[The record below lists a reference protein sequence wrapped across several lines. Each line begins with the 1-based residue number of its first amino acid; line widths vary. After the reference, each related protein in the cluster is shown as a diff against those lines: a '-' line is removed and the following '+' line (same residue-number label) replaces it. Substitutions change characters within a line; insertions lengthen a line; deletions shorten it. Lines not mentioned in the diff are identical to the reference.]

1 MEMFGAGT
9 DLEGRLRRLVPWVAL
24 LTCLLWAPLV
34 LPDRHSWDDADPEVL
49 NNAYRLSR
57 GEPLYHGVTTPP
69 WVVSPYTPLYHA
81 LLAAA
86 LRITDLGYRPAR
98 LLSLLA
104 SLALA
109 AALAVLARRW
119 RGRARDGLW
128 ASCLLLILPA
138 VLSNFA
144 RPHPQ
149 MLAVALSVWTFALFE
164 SRHRILAAGL
174 SPFLAVLAVY
184 TKQTQFAL
192 PLALGLW
199 LLAKDRPRLI
209 AYAGTVALL
218 GLAPVPWLQAWTGGA
233 FLDSV
238 VGMNF
243 LPYHAGQIAP
253 VLIHHAGAFFPFL
266 WLALS
271 RLAARLRA
279 GTLEPIDCYLLVVV
293 LVTVPSLGRAGASGQ
308 WVVELLVVGALFL
321 LRTGGL
327 IFPPA
332 HRRLAVAQLALVLAY
347 GPAFVLLEEGPWD
360 RASIRAAPAIRAI
373 LESAPGPVISQQGSF
388 SLFTRGEIHIQLFH
402 FAALAQMGRWDQG
415 PLLRE
420 VEERRVGWV
429 VTESPLEEPLTDDD
443 ARERFTPELWA
454 ALGRNYVRQAHL
466 GPYFV
471 YAPRGRPTPPPQTA
485 GGEPARPG
493 RREMS
498 IGRESGLRS
507 PGRAEGGRRGRPES
521 ASFPAEAAQGLARAL
536 PIRIERERTLIF
548 PGRGPALA
556 PPFEDP
562 TQPFAGRG
570 GGGKVAA
577 GRDGV

>member
-1 MEMFGAGT
+1 MHLPGVGP
-9 DLEGRLRRLVPWVAL
+9 DLETRLRRLVPWVAL
-24 LTCLLWAPLV
+24 LTCLLWAPLI
-34 LPDRHSWDDADPEVL
+34 LPARHSWDDADPEVL

-86 LRITDLGYRPAR
+86 LRTTDLSYRPAR

-109 AALAVLARRW
+109 AALAVLAHRW
-119 RGRARDGLW
+119 RGRVREGLW

-138 VLSNFA
+138 VLYNVA

-149 MLAVALSVWTFALFE
+149 MLAVALSVWSFTLFE
-164 SRHRILAAGL
+164 SRRRILADFL
-174 SPFLAVLAVY
+174 SPVLAVLAVY

-199 LLAKDRPRLI
+199 LLRKDRPRLI
-209 AYAGTVALL
+209 AYVATVALF
-218 GLAPVPWLQAWTGGA
+218 GLAPLPWLEAWTGGA
-233 FLDSV
+233 FLDSI

-253 VLIHHAGAFFPFL
+253 VLIHHAGPFFPFL

-279 GTLEPIDCYLLVVV
+279 GTLEPIDCYLLVVL
-293 LVTVPSLGRAGASGQ
+293 LVTVPSLGRAGAHGQ
-308 WVVELLVVGALFL
+308 WVVELLVVGTIFL

-327 IFPPA
+327 FFPPA
-332 HRRLAVAQLALVLAY
+332 HRRLAVAQFAFVLAY
-347 GPAFVLLEEGPWD
+347 APAFVLLEEGPWD
-360 RASIRAAPAIRAI
+360 RDSIRAAPAIRAI

-402 FAALAQMGRWDQG
+402 FASLARMGRWDQG

-420 VEERRVGWV
+420 VEERRVAWV
-429 VTESPLEEPLTDDD
+429 VTEFPLEEPLTDDD
-443 ARERFTPELWA
+443 ARERFTPELHA
-454 ALGRNYVRQAHL
+454 ALGRNYVRRAHR

-471 YAPRGRPTPPPQTA
+471 YSPRDRPTPPSETA
-485 GGEPARPG
+485 DQERARP
-493 RREMS
+493 RWTETSAPPR
-498 IGRESGLRS
+498 GREPPLGLEGS
-507 PGRAEGGRRGRPES
+507 LGGRRSPRP
-521 ASFPAEAAQGLARAL
+521 AAPSPGTITRAVLAL
-536 PIRIERERTLIF
+536 H
-548 PGRGPALA
+548 GPA
-556 PPFEDP
+556 P
-562 TQPFAGRG
+562 
-570 GGGKVAA
+570 VAWPA
-577 GRDGV
+577 D

>member
-1 MEMFGAGT
+1 MHVFGAGT
-9 DLEGRLRRLVPWVAL
+9 DFETRLSRLVPWVAL

-86 LRITDLGYRPAR
+86 LRITPLGYRPAR

-109 AALAVLARRW
+109 AALALLAHRW
-119 RGRARDGLW
+119 RGRAREGLW

-138 VLSNFA
+138 VLYNFA

-149 MLAVALSVWTFALFE
+149 MLAVALSVWSFALFE
-164 SRHRILAAGL
+164 SRNRVLAAVL
-174 SPFLAVLAVY
+174 SPLLAVLAVY
-184 TKQTQFAL
+184 TKQTQLAL

-199 LLAKDRPRLI
+199 LLAKDRPRLV
-209 AYAGTVALL
+209 AYAATVALL

-253 VLIHHAGAFFPFL
+253 VLIHHAGPFFAFL

-271 RLAARLRA
+271 RLATRLRA
-279 GTLEPIDCYLLVVV
+279 GAWEPIDCYLLVVV

-308 WVVELLVVGALFL
+308 WVVELLIVGALFL

-327 IFPPA
+327 LFPPG
-332 HRRLAVAQLALVLAY
+332 HRRLAIAQLAFVLAY

-360 RASIRAAPAIRAI
+360 RDSIRAAPAIRAI
-373 LESAPGPVISQQGSF
+373 LETAPGPVISQQGSF

-402 FAALAQMGRWDQG
+402 FASLAQMGRWDQG

-420 VEERRVGWV
+420 VEEQRVAWV

-443 ARERFTPELWA
+443 ARERFTPELWG

-466 GPYFV
+466 RPYFV
-471 YAPRGRPTPPPQTA
+471 YAPRGRLNPPSQTA
-485 GGEPARPG
+485 GPEPARPLG
-493 RREMS
+493 TEPS
-498 IGRESGLRS
+498 IGLDGSLWWRA
-507 PGRAEGGRRGRPES
+507 PAEGGRRGRPGG
-521 ASFPAEAAQGLARAL
+521 ASLPAEAAQGLAGAL
-536 PIRIERERTLIF
+536 PIRVERQGALILPGRRRGLPPPFVETAQPF
-548 PGRGPALA
+548 PGRG
-556 PPFEDP
+556 
-562 TQPFAGRG
+562 RG
-570 GGGKVAA
+570 GQVAA
-577 GRDGV
+577 ERDGL

>member
-1 MEMFGAGT
+1 MRLPGAGT
-9 DLEGRLRRLVPWVAL
+9 DLETRLRRLVPWVAL
-24 LTCLLWAPLV
+24 LTCVLWAPLI
-34 LPDRHSWDDADPEVL
+34 LPARHSWDDADPEVL

-57 GEPLYHGVTTPP
+57 GEPLYHAVTAPP

-86 LRITDLGYRPAR
+86 LRTTDLSYRPAR

-119 RGRARDGLW
+119 RGRVREGLW

-138 VLSNFA
+138 VLSNVA

-149 MLAVALSVWTFALFE
+149 MLAVALSVWSFTVFE
-164 SRHRILAAGL
+164 SRHRSLALFL
-174 SPFLAVLAVY
+174 SPLLAVLAVY
-184 TKQTQFAL
+184 TKQTQLAL

-199 LLAKDRPRLI
+199 LLRKDRPRLI
-209 AYAGTVALL
+209 AYVTTVALL
-218 GLAPVPWLQAWTGGA
+218 GLAPVPWLEAWTGGH
-233 FLDSV
+233 FLEGV

-243 LPYHAGQIAP
+243 LPYHGAQIVP
-253 VLIHHAGAFFPFL
+253 VLIHHAGPFFPFL
-266 WLALS
+266 FLALS
-271 RLAARLRA
+271 RLATRLRA
-279 GTLEPIDCYLLVVV
+279 GTLEPIDGYFLVVV

-327 IFPPA
+327 HFPPA
-332 HRRLAVAQLALVLAY
+332 QRRLAIAQLAFVLAY
-347 GPAFVLLEEGPWD
+347 APAFVLLEEGPWD

-402 FAALAQMGRWDQG
+402 FASLARMGRWDQG

-420 VEERRVGWV
+420 VEERRVAWV
-429 VTESPLEEPLTDDD
+429 VTEFPLEEPLTDDD
-443 ARERFTPELWA
+443 ARERFTPELHA
-454 ALGRNYVRQAHL
+454 ALGRNYIRQAHL

-471 YAPRGRPTPPPQTA
+471 YSPRDAPTRPREA
-485 GGEPARPG
+485 GGQE
-493 RREMS
+493 
-498 IGRESGLRS
+498 
-507 PGRAEGGRRGRPES
+507 
-521 ASFPAEAAQGLARAL
+521 RAL
-536 PIRIERERTLIF
+536 PPRRPWLAAPSPETITRARLALHG
-548 PGRGPALA
+548 PGSG
-556 PPFEDP
+556 
-562 TQPFAGRG
+562 AG
-570 GGGKVAA
+570 AA
-577 GRDGV
+577 D